1 MGIFGFGECKSKSKI
16 VQQKSNETMNID
28 SLSYEEQLR
37 VFESLGYKFT
47 DGVTKELILRDV
59 YEMTWDEET
68 GKHIENNP
76 FSVLYYFYGWRD
88 PKVPNYNYT
97 ENCIWFDLE
106 FFDPNSQYKWFM
118 ERMGAITNGEIEF
131 KNIEISIDSDNYEWI
146 SFEVNGIKKKWKLE
160 KTGYIADS
168 YVQRFS
174 YLTSELKT
182 KGRFTYFDNGGQ
194 QWVID
199 YATDNEQEHF
209 NKVTGLKRE
218 WLREGNH
225 FSEPKE

>member
-68 GKHIENNP
+68 EKHIENNP

-118 ERMGAITNGEIEF
+118 ERMGAITNGEI
-131 KNIEISIDSDNYEWI
+131 
-146 SFEVNGIKKKWKLE
+146 
-160 KTGYIADS
+160 
-168 YVQRFS
+168 
-174 YLTSELKT
+174 
-182 KGRFTYFDNGGQ
+182 
-194 QWVID
+194 
-199 YATDNEQEHF
+199 
-209 NKVTGLKRE
+209 
-218 WLREGNH
+218 
-225 FSEPKE
+225 